1 MSVKATIEAR
11 KRADAA
17 YRVMDSIVAEDKKIL
32 QLAHFELSTGSK
44 IERRI
49 KQVRN
54 ILLSWNHDDITSILL
69 YTDFY
74 KQFPLYQ
81 LTHL

>member
-11 KRADAA
+11 KKADAA
-17 YRVMDSIVAEDKKIL
+17 YRVMDAIVAEDKKVL

-49 KQVRN
+49 KQVRKAIITCVN
-54 ILLSWNHDDITSILL
+54 ILIISRTSC
-69 YTDFY
+69 
-74 KQFPLYQ
+74 
-81 LTHL
+81 